1 MAFSQHFGRKR
12 RRLAFG
18 SVAVPTQCTRT
29 CNTEHHA
36 SVQLFDVDEYRLVGS
51 GMVNV
56 WYGGHVSK
64 EVVSIRT

>member
-1 MAFSQHFGRKR
+1 MHGVFAAFRPEEAASRVWKCGGANSVHANVQHR
-12 RRLAFG
+12 
-18 SVAVPTQCTRT
+18 
-29 CNTEHHA
+29 A
-36 SVQLFDVDEYRLVGS
+36 SFDVDEYRLVGS